1 MSFSAEQRMESMRA
15 ISELPRAKSVTSSVA
30 EPSTELKVQ
39 ACEPGMRAMLRV

>member
-15 ISELPRAKSVTSSVA
+15 ISESPRTKSVTSSVA
-30 EPSTELKVQ
+30 EPSMALKVQ